1 MLLSVSWD
9 INCIMLL
16 LVYLCSANICMLCL
30 CSYTDYFPDNE
41 RVDLVRDGNGDIP
54 AEDRLPILVPVRRNS
69 PRPPS
74 PLSGGHFSPS
84 PSPPPRGE
92 SALVGAPSPRKRRQ
106 RRRNRVKG
114 GVEERDDGGTV
125 DKDDGAQGAC

>member
-69 PRPPS
+69 PRPPV
-74 PLSGGHFSPS
+74 PALGGTLLPV
-84 PSPPPRGE
+84 PVPAPARGI
-92 SALVGAPSPRKRRQ
+92 SPRRGPVPAK
-106 RRRNRVKG
+106 KASTA
-114 GVEERDDGGTV
+114 EEQSEGRS
-125 DKDDGAQGAC
+125 